1 MLGSFSGGGVDS
13 IVRRIP
19 VLAFLAVMF
28 YHCSGGVAPI
38 SRHGCLHIRPGGLH
52 FKAWG
57 AVNCKVINT
66 FRVVAVRALILIPFN
81 GLVVLEAIFPR
92 SCKDAVSCKGPMV
105 YFLVGLLA
113 FRVGPL
119 SLR

>member
-1 MLGSFSGGGVDS
+1 MKLIPCASNIGLSQSLNISRLDPRLVALLGSFSGGGVDS

-28 YHCSGGVAPI
+28 YRCSGVVAPI

-52 FKAWG
+52 FEAWG

-66 FRVVAVRALILIPFN
+66 FRVAAVRALILIP
-81 GLVVLEAIFPR
+81 L
-92 SCKDAVSCKGPMV
+92 MV
-105 YFLVGLLA
+105 
-113 FRVGPL
+113 
-119 SLR
+119 